1 LLTTYL
7 RIQKLEGPFLLA
19 VLFGDSSC
27 HTANTALFDGS
38 LLLLLDTCNTNNL
51 ATGKLLTSATQSSRT
66 GAMRISL
73 RDDVSAQSPII
84 VHLHQCTP
92 PLTLNTTN
100 VGIVAADFERAM
112 CKLMQLAQACLW
124 VLDLHSDANGVS
136 IVASV
141 DSVRVNM
148 SVSAVLSLV
157 EECLQPGG
165 SLLGFGIQRLYI
177 DAREIVIDDPP
188 FFLDATF
195 GMIDV
200 QQPAMSLQ
208 GFSSGTVVSSSSV
221 CTAEGRSMCNSS
233 FNECTAL
240 IHNRAAD
247 DALCVKSGVCEDMI
261 NCVDT
266 VRCEDDQRSLR
277 LPRSVARKCRRIRNQ

>member
-1 LLTTYL
+1 MWLALFAGLLSAVSCGSLVELQSFSNGGCLGSPLIERLTLERCTYTSLLTTYL

-38 LLLLLDTCNTNNL
+38 LLLLLDACNTNNL

-66 GAMRISL
+66 GAIRISL

-92 PLTLNTTN
+92 PLNLNTTN

-157 EECLQPGG
+157 EACLQPGG

-200 QQPAMSLQ
+200 Q
-208 GFSSGTVVSSSSV
+208 
-221 CTAEGRSMCNSS
+221 RSRDCRDICDCCGDWQSRGLRVGCHYRNWHA
-233 FNECTAL
+233 CAL
-240 IHNRAAD
+240 
-247 DALCVKSGVCEDMI
+247 
-261 NCVDT
+261 
-266 VRCEDDQRSLR
+266 
-277 LPRSVARKCRRIRNQ
+277 